1 MPKMK
6 THRGAA
12 KRFKKTGTGKLKRAK
27 AYKSHILTKKSA
39 KRKRNLRKGTLVH
52 ESEFKVMKKILPYI

>member
-12 KRFKKTGTGKLKRAK
+12 RRMKRTGTGLIKIFH
-27 AYKSHILTKKSA
+27 SHGDHIFTKKSR
-39 KRKRNLRKGTLVH
+39 KRKRNLRKGAIASPADTRKL
-52 ESEFKVMKKILPYI
+52 SRLLPS

>member
-12 KRFKKTGTGKLKRAK
+12 RRMKRTGTGLVKIVH
-27 AYKSHILTKKSA
+27 SHGNHIFTKKSR
-39 KRKRNLRKGTLVH
+39 KRKRNLRKGGLA
-52 ESEFKVMKKILPYI
+52 SPADMRRLKRLLPL

>member
-12 KRFKKTGTGKLKRAK
+12 RRMKRTGTGLVKIVH
-27 AYKSHILTKKSA
+27 SHANHIFTKKSR
-39 KRKRNLRKGTLVH
+39 KRKRNLRKGGLA
-52 ESEFKVMKKILPYI
+52 SPADMRRLKRLLPL